1 MRRKSANERIDMRTQ
16 PQEKYYFELAAFL
29 GGFNSLTSFMLSA
42 AENYAKDIFASLEQE
57 KRILTERDKE
67 LLLKMLDDPPE
78 VNTNLKNAMS
88 LISKIYKEHNEQLVQ
103 EVDNKFIKDLPQHEN
118 RL

>member
-1 MRRKSANERIDMRTQ
+1 MRRKSANERIDMRPQ

-57 KRILTERDKE
+57 KRILTERYKE
-67 LLLKMLDDPPE
+67 LLLKMLDDLPE
-78 VNTNLKNAMS
+78 INANLKNVMD
-88 LISKIYKEHNEQLVQ
+88 LVNKIYKEHNEQLVQ
-103 EVDNKFIKDLPQHEN
+103 EVDDKVIKDL
-118 RL
+118 